1 MPVDTATHDRVKNVL
16 VNQLGNEAG
25 AEEVER
31 WLNDHSSEPGGG
43 LVRFVQAV
51 ARRRGLEPS
60 ARQRLRME
68 LIKAVFPE
76 ETGGTEEAQVK
87 EDAKDNATESAKAA
101 PRSPGQ
107 QVCAALVVSM
117 LGQSK
122 TADRKQVL
130 DGLVRNA
137 AELAE
142 VPQETVDDFAHWN
155 GNGDP
160 PVGETDDALSG
171 IVHAGYLSLCEVYG
185 PAEADRMLRRCIQ
198 KVDSMAVAVEYPPN
212 RLL

>member
-1 MPVDTATHDRVKNVL
+1 MPVDPSTRERVKNVL
-16 VNQLGNEAG
+16 IDQLGDKAGSEEAQL
-25 AEEVER
+25 
-31 WLNDHSSEPGGG
+31 WQDDHSAEPGGG
-43 LVRFVQAV
+43 LVRFIQEL

-60 ARQRLRME
+60 TRQRLRME
-68 LIKAVFPE
+68 LVKTMFPE
-76 ETGGTEEAQVK
+76 ETSGTEEAQKQEETEDSGK
-87 EDAKDNATESAKAA
+87 EGAQAA

-117 LGQSK
+117 LGQPNA
-122 TADRKQVL
+122 TDRKQVL

-142 VPQETVDDFAHWN
+142 VPQETVDNFANWN

-198 KVDSMAVAVEYPPN
+198 RVESMAVAVEYPP
-212 RLL
+212 RQLL